1 MPRAAAFTSGVLE
14 ELLRQLEYAPRE
26 THLRQMDA
34 AEQLLDDLQ
43 PDRLYPEDFIT
54 YRITGYRSDLP
65 GHRTSVVGEAL
76 QRDLVTF
83 IQSLSW
89 TVDLPRR
96 QPRGTAINLDD
107 LASRLGVSRR
117 TLQRCRGDGLV
128 LHYVRQ
134 EDGQRRLACYPD
146 ALDRY
151 LSHSAARIASAAGFS
166 RITPEQRDLIIG
178 RAKAS
183 AADGVSLNET
193 ARRIAV
199 DIGRSHEAI
208 RRVLRA
214 EDRSSGQP
222 IFQEHGPLTIRDAVL
237 IERARDRDVSMAR
250 LAIRFNKSV
259 SALHRSLLRSRRSR
273 LSTLPLVWR
282 DGDGAASSFDG
293 LPGVCVDLPH
303 HACLDESILLSAD
316 TRREPDAVRVGID
329 CRAWGMLCSDAAK
342 GIAVLQDGV
351 TVEQVDMVE
360 TLLRHAAM
368 LHLRMVLECLPALL
382 DRVEGHVRSS
392 ISGLPPRERAAVLQ
406 LVVDLIDQA
415 VVEQGIDG
423 GESIP
428 GKAIDS
434 LERTLERGG
443 IPVRPRRATGRY
455 LDASSGLLAMLRE
468 CIPWSWLVPSSGRYQ
483 RLADLDPALRSL
495 HVERYGFEGDA
506 PRTLEAM
513 AIRAGSTPS
522 AIERRISRN

>member
-1 MPRAAAFTSGVLE
+1 
-14 ELLRQLEYAPRE
+14 
-26 THLRQMDA
+26 MDA
-34 AEQLLDDLQ
+34 AEQLLGDLQ

-65 GHRTSVVGEAL
+65 GHRTSVVGAAL

-151 LSHSAARIASAAGFS
+151 LAHSAARISSAAGFS
-166 RITPEQRDLIIG
+166 RITPRQRDLIIE
-178 RAKAS
+178 RAKVS
-183 AADGVSLNET
+183 AAEGVSLNET

-222 IFQEHGPLTIRDAVL
+222 IFKEHGPLTIRDAAL
-237 IERARDRDVSMAR
+237 IERARDRGVPMAR
-250 LAIRFNKSV
+250 LALRFNKSV

-273 LSTLPLVWR
+273 LSVLPLVWR
-282 DGDGAASSFDG
+282 DGQEASSSFDELAG
-293 LPGVCVDLPH
+293 ACVDLPH
-303 HACLDESILLSAD
+303 HATLDESVLLAAD
-316 TRREPDAVRVGID
+316 ARRDPDVQRVQID
-329 CRAWGMLCSDAAK
+329 CRAWGILCSDAAK

-368 LHLRMVLECLPALL
+368 LHLRMMLECLPAML
-382 DRVEGHVRSS
+382 DRVEEHVGGAV
-392 ISGLPPRERAAVLQ
+392 SGLPPRERASVLQ
-406 LVVDLIDQA
+406 LVVDLIDQSII
-415 VVEQGIDG
+415 EQGIDDG
-423 GESIP
+423 AAIP
-428 GKAIDS
+428 RKAIVS

-455 LDASSGLLAMLRE
+455 IEASSGLLTMLRE
-468 CIPWSWLVPSSGRYQ
+468 CISWSWLVPSPGSYR
-483 RLADLDPALRSL
+483 RLAALDPAVRSL
-495 HVERYGFEGDA
+495 HVERFGFDGDA

-513 AIRAGSTPS
+513 AERAGSTPS
-522 AIERRISRN
+522 AIERQISRN